1 MNNFIEEL
9 FYGNLEP
16 QELNKENELRL
27 KEKLKKLCHLEE
39 SIRNSLGGE
48 LSEMFEAYVRNYGD
62 FSAACSADSF
72 VSRFKMGSRLTYET
86 FFE

>member
-1 MNNFIEEL
+1 MSNIEDL

-48 LSEMFEAYVRNYGD
+48 LSEMFEAYVGNYGD

-72 VSRFKMGSRLTYET
+72 VSGFKMGSRLTYET

>member
-1 MNNFIEEL
+1 MSNIIEDL

-16 QELNKENELRL
+16 QELNRENELRL
-27 KEKLKKLCHLEE
+27 KEKLGKLCQQEE
-39 SIRNSLGGE
+39 DIRNSVAGE
-48 LSEMFEAYVRNYGD
+48 LSELFEAYVKSYGD

-72 VSRFKMGSRLTYET
+72 VSGFKMGSRLTYEA